1 MTKHQIEC
9 IRKLDRDNPWERITH
24 VGGINANGSR
34 WLVAQQEAIA
44 GIEDGRCS
52 FFVLH
57 GGYQVSVVV
66 RISRFGHKY
75 LTTEAD
81 GERQDNLL
89 VLPECP

>member
-1 MTKHQIEC
+1 MTKHRIEC
-9 IRKLDRDNPWERITH
+9 IRKLDRDNPRERITH
-24 VGGINANGSR
+24 IGGVDDNGSR

-44 GIEDGRCS
+44 GIEDGRWS
-52 FFVLH
+52 FFVLR
-57 GGYQVSVVV
+57 GGYQVGVVV

-89 VLPECP
+89 ILPECP